1 MNLFKITLFPLVA
14 LCATLI
20 YSATQFGVSSL
31 FKVGLENEIDT
42 FDRQA
47 GQYTEAKRVEKLTTI
62 NRLSDQLIDW
72 DGNNPDHLA
81 LSAYVAIMN
90 YFASSDD
97 VSAQA
102 ALELSASYNQHSY
115 DSRPL
120 YSDTYAQQAY
130 VMSYQHK
137 PANEILRTF
146 SFAQQFGPFES
157 STALAGLD
165 ILFAHWRD
173 LSTYQRVQA
182 VSYLTASNRYGVNYA
197 QLNNLVATSAD
208 HQKLCNV
215 ARFARLKLGSCN
227 N

>member
-1 MNLFKITLFPLVA
+1 MNLSKIALFPLVA
-14 LCATLI
+14 LCVTLI

-42 FDRQA
+42 FDRHI
-47 GQYTEAKRVEKLTTI
+47 GQYTDAKRVEHLTTI

-72 DGNNPDHLA
+72 DGDNPDHLA

-90 YFASSDD
+90 YFASSDEA
-97 VSAQA
+97 SART

-137 PANEILRTF
+137 PTNEILRTF
-146 SFAQQFGPFES
+146 SFAQKFGPFES

-165 ILFAHWRD
+165 ILFAHWSG
-173 LSTYQRVQA
+173 LNTQQRVQA
-182 VSYLTASNRYGVNYA
+182 VSYLTASRRYGLRMA
-197 QLNNLVATSAD
+197 QLNDLVATSAD
-208 HQKLCNV
+208 KQKLCNV
-215 ARFARLKLGSCN
+215 ARFAQLKLGSCR
-227 N
+227 